1 MNTVIKIINNNL
13 CSGCGTCNTVCP
25 KSAISMIFNSIGQ
38 LLPNINSKTC
48 IKCELCYDSCPSLDL
63 KRNNPVLFR
72 NGLNLYGNILNSYI
86 GKALDDIIYQNS
98 QSGGVS
104 TAILTYLFDSKF
116 IDAAVVCSVEYSVEY
131 QSNAII
137 VTNKQELLKC
147 QKSSYSPVDMVSAL
161 KKTSSYDSV
170 AFVGTGCHIQG
181 VRTLQSIGKG
191 KKYANIKYL
200 IGLICDRTLCKT
212 ATDVLY
218 GHHGNGKKK
227 KIIWRDK
234 SENYKNA
241 KLLIIEENGRK
252 IELSSWKRHYL
263 KQYFTAPR
271 CLICYDKLNLNADI
285 VLGDPWGV
293 KDVDWIRGESLV
305 LCRTNRG
312 QTIINQMIRSN
323 LVYLRQVEP
332 HYALKGQA
340 METRLS
346 NIRKN
351 MLLFKEK
358 GWILPHYSDLFLS
371 GAIEKPTY
379 LNRKTIDDF
388 KNDSQKTKKA
398 IVRKYRWQIS
408 IMSFK
413 KNIYKIFSLIKIKW

>member
-1 MNTVIKIINNNL
+1 MV
-13 CSGCGTCNTVCP
+13 
-25 KSAISMIFNSIGQ
+25 FNSIGQ

-48 IKCELCYDSCPSLDL
+48 IECGLCYDSCPSLDL
-63 KRNNPVLFR
+63 KRTNQELFH
-72 NGLNLYGNILNSYI
+72 NGVNLYGNIIGSYI
-86 GKALDDIIYQNS
+86 GRALDDIIYQNS
-98 QSGGVS
+98 QSGGVT
-104 TAILTYLFDSKF
+104 TAILTYLFDNKC
-116 IDAAVVCSVEYSVEY
+116 IEAAVVCCVEYSEEY
-131 QSNAII
+131 LSNAII
-137 VTNKQELLKC
+137 VTNKQDLLRC

-161 KKTSSYDSV
+161 KKTGSYDSV

-181 VRTLQSIGKG
+181 VRTLQSMGKG

-218 GHHGNGKKK
+218 GHYGNDKKK

-234 SENYKNA
+234 SENYKKA
-241 KLLIIEENGRK
+241 KLLIKEENGRE
-252 IELSSWKRHYL
+252 IEISSWKRHYL

-293 KDVDWIRGESLV
+293 LDVDWIRGESLV
-305 LCRTNRG
+305 LCRTSIG
-312 QTIINQMIRSN
+312 QTIINQMIQSN
-323 LVYLRQVEP
+323 LVSLRQVEP
-332 HYALKGQA
+332 YFALKGQA

-351 MLLFKEK
+351 MLLYREK
-358 GWILPHYSDLFLS
+358 GWILPKYSNLILS
-371 GAIEKPTY
+371 DAIEKPTNC
-379 LNRKTIDDF
+379 NRKIIDEF
-388 KNDSQKTKKA
+388 NKDSQKTKKT
-398 IVRKYRWQIS
+398 IVRKYRRRIS

-413 KNIYKIFSLIKIKW
+413 NNIYKIFSLIKLR